1 VSVKARLV
9 LLIGISAVVMV
20 FAVFHGAAPRPAPVV
35 AKPHAHERPW
45 LTHDA
50 MKELVADDGGP
61 GPLFA
66 DLTLGGPAPA
76 KASRA
81 RIAEFAGANG
91 ITIDL
96 DVADHE
102 LSAIRVR
109 VRFGGCCGYEG
120 TDTLGRLLH
129 RTRIYDNDCEDCRGT
144 PANDWSAA
152 SSDSVAIHG
161 HVDVNEIDVRW
172 EARLTLPELLDR
184 AEAIA
189 GQPRATVRARAGEHW
204 RETATDSVLDVP
216 FLFTNDGYGNNHGLH
231 LAIERGR
238 IAEVS
243 FEMHGEGMDDL
254 GDELRKRWGKPKISD
269 GTWTWRTPGR
279 VITANP
285 EDYHP
290 AFVIRATAPAPSTA
304 LARAAA
310 TPAPR
315 S

>member
-1 VSVKARLV
+1 ML
-9 LLIGISAVVMV
+9 
-20 FAVFHGAAPRPAPVV
+20 FAVFHGARPQPAPVA
-35 AKPHAHERPW
+35 AKPRVHERPW
-45 LTHDA
+45 LSHEA
-50 MKELVADDGGP
+50 MRELVAEDGGP

-66 DLTLGGPAPA
+66 DLSLGGPPPS
-76 KASRA
+76 KESRT

-102 LSAIRVR
+102 LTAIRVR
-109 VRFGGCCGYEG
+109 VTFGGCCGYEG
-120 TDTLGRLLH
+120 ADTLGRLLH
-129 RTRIYDNDCEDCRGT
+129 RTQIYDDCEDCRGT
-144 PANDWSAA
+144 PANDWSGA

-161 HVDVNEIDVRW
+161 HVEVNKIEVRW

-216 FLFTNDGYGNNHGLH
+216 FLFMNDGYGNRHGLH
-231 LAIERGR
+231 LAIEHGR

-243 FEMHGEGMDDL
+243 FELHGEGMDAL
-254 GDELRKRWGKPKISD
+254 GDLLRKRWGKPKITD

-285 EDYHP
+285 EDYHA

-304 LARAAA
+304 LARGAA

>member
-1 VSVKARLV
+1 ML
-9 LLIGISAVVMV
+9 
-20 FAVFHGAAPRPAPVV
+20 FAVFRGAPRPHAKPP

-45 LTHDA
+45 LSHEA
-50 MKELVADDGGP
+50 MQELVNDGGGP

-66 DLTLGGPAPA
+66 DLGLGGPAPSPA
-76 KASRA
+76 TRA
-81 RIAEFAGANG
+81 RILQFARANG

-102 LSAIRVR
+102 LVAIRAR
-109 VRFGGCCGYEG
+109 VTFGGCCGYEG
-120 TDTLGRLLH
+120 TDTLGRLLR
-129 RTRIYDNDCEDCRGT
+129 RTRVFGPDDCEDCRGT

-152 SSDSVAIHG
+152 TSDGVAIHG
-161 HVDVNEIDVRW
+161 HVEVNEIDVRW
-172 EARLTLPELLDR
+172 EALLTLPELLDR

-204 RETATDSVLDVP
+204 RDTATDSVLDVP
-216 FLFTNDGYGNNHGLH
+216 FQFTTEGYGNNHGLH

-243 FEMHGEGMDDL
+243 FALHGVGQDDL
-254 GDELRKRWGKPKISD
+254 GDALRKRWGKPHIAD
-269 GTWTWRTPGR
+269 GEWTWRTPER
-279 VITANP
+279 VITVSP
-285 EDYHP
+285 EDYQP
-290 AFVIRATAPAPSTA
+290 TFVIRATAPAPTTA
-304 LARAAA
+304 LVRAAA